1 MKHWARSKF
10 RVRVLEFFQ
19 DKVVSKALETA
30 EKLSVYLEEVPNSAC
45 KHHLYLVEDFS
56 LNVMEVL
63 GSHFRIDP
71 YIFAAQSSVTYW
83 TNFPRG
89 VGLPRKLFSM
99 QRPTE
104 QFTQFTLRYL
114 EFNVLDEKQQYK
126 IYDKIHDIYTDANLR
141 RKIFF
146 DRLDLDDV
154 FFIRRNSSCWT
165 EKTQEGWDSK

>member
-1 MKHWARSKF
+1 MKYWARSRF

-19 DKVVSKALETA
+19 DKVVSKGLETA
-30 EKLSVYLEEVPNSAC
+30 EKLSVYLEELPNSAC

-56 LNVMEVL
+56 LDVMEVL

-83 TNFPRG
+83 AGFPRG

-99 QRPTE
+99 QGPTQ

-114 EFNVLDEKQQYK
+114 EFNVLDENQQYN
-126 IYDKIHDIYTDANLR
+126 IYSVYIDVNLSRLILFDKLFSDGLFFVRRDASYWTQ
-141 RKIFF
+141 KTEIEW
-146 DRLDLDDV
+146 
-154 FFIRRNSSCWT
+154 NS
-165 EKTQEGWDSK
+165 Q